1 MPTGKTIRIKVKT
14 ASAIYEGDILI
25 PAMRKRVSDV
35 LNDEE
40 RQFINLTDVDI
51 TWNHGG
57 RQKALFVSINKVLIE
72 AIFEEEGN

>member
-1 MPTGKTIRIKVKT
+1 MPTGKTVRIKVKT
-14 ASAIYEGDILI
+14 ASAIYEGDMLI

-51 TWNHGG
+51 KWNHGG
-57 RQKALFVSINKVLIE
+57 IQEASFVSINKILIE